1 MKNKKSAQ
9 NLFGLQS
16 IGKYGLKTDK
26 SGLAF
31 FSIQPTNISVLS
43 VENIDVKI
51 HHMMTL
57 LSLIP
62 DLEIICLDS
71 CQCFDE
77 NKQNIHY
84 RLNKEENEKVRKL
97 LKKDL
102 LFLDDIQLEM
112 STARQFVFCIRLKDM
127 KDEQIFQYINRTEK
141 IISEHGFEVRRMN
154 KNDIKRMLAIY
165 FEISVHGDELSDIE
179 GETYMEAIKNA

>member
-26 SGLAF
+26 AELAF
-31 FSIQPTNISVLS
+31 FIVQPTNIAVLS
-43 VENIDVKI
+43 GENIDVKI
-51 HHMMTL
+51 HHMMTV

-62 DLEIICLDS
+62 ELEIICIDS
-71 CQCFDE
+71 CECFDE
-77 NKQNIHY
+77 NKQNIYNHI
-84 RLNKEENEKVRKL
+84 NQEESEKIRKIL
-97 LKKDL
+97 EKDL

-112 STARQFVFCIRLKDM
+112 STVRQFMFCIRLKEM
-127 KDEQIFQYINRTEK
+127 KDEQIFQQINRTEK
-141 IISEHGFEVRRMN
+141 IISEQGFEVRRMN
-154 KNDIKRMLAIY
+154 KKDIKRMLSIY

-179 GETYMEAIKNA
+179 GEIYMEAGKNA